1 MVNTPKRPALGVIM
15 PQKFI
20 NVGNQSNDG
29 TGDSIREAFSKVNN
43 NFADLYDFLEAPT
56 GFRFANLEDYPA
68 GVAETDPLLKL
79 GPGGQIVATES
90 VTVGTT
96 TNIAIVMKNLVG
108 GPGMTITTGTTDIVI
123 ENSNSRLITDFN
135 PTLSGNL
142 IGTST
147 STFRAEQFADPEAD
161 QDLVTRKFLY
171 DNFLNRDGYT
181 VTGNSTLTNVIAA
194 GGSTL
199 RENISLE
206 PTTQTVYS
214 TLTNFGKVITTIDAA
229 GAFTTI
235 DLTQQATS
243 STHLTRKDYVD
254 TKISLQGTDT
264 IDPTTGDVNPGFGKM
279 TGPLILSRNPITADD
294 FAPFEGKIAAT
305 KAYVDRNDFFSDNNL
320 FVTTKGSD
328 YQPLIPP
335 IRRGRAPQYA
345 FASLN
350 KAAQYA
356 EQLIATSRIQVGDY
370 ARLITYNDGI
380 PATVFDV
387 TENFYGNNLAR
398 LRLDVGTVGSDMFGA
413 AAVGQFKIFPGQYV
427 EGVRSGAIAL
437 IENITKASVSGD
449 PEVYSIAYVDYGD
462 DFETRIITSIPD
474 SNFPDRILMTF
485 EDDQIVPIPEFWVGY
500 KFYTDTGIDN
510 GIVLSVG
517 STVDNAGTYFN
528 SFLVEFPIGTAPG
541 SGQIYAGPDWHV
553 YANDFEIGETVVYNT
568 DVSALQISFIIESGE
583 YFEQYPIKLP
593 ANTSIR
599 GDEFRRVI
607 IRPAPGVSSSPWAS
621 LYFRRDAQIDGL
633 QTAALDTG
641 TNYAVASASV
651 TPDSA
656 FGVITVALS
665 GGSFST
671 DVKGYIFVG
680 NGGQG
685 IIEAVNS
692 GIFTVNLGTPLLD
705 VNTISAG
712 NWAVY
717 KPVVFGRHYLKNPNL
732 PQNNLTTVTNAGG
745 YYNVSLELAANKTFV
760 QEETVAWANE
770 QITFNIEN
778 PGSIW
783 YNVSLDED
791 LYRKN
796 SGIIVDSLVFDLVQ
810 GGDGKTIA
818 IADELSLSQS
828 INAVAIDRIN
838 EVIQSIIVGTPVSPS
853 SGNTANPTTTGLT
866 LETGGDSIAADLLQA
881 VSRIIDLD
889 PDYNPAKN
897 NADLDVLLCNDA
909 NVIRYISCQNHG
921 GFMQVLDP
929 VGQIK
934 NKSPY
939 TQTASSFSQS
949 IAKQRFAGGMFV
961 DGFVGNV
968 TATVVDFVSDPLT
981 LEITGLRR
989 RPQVP
994 TFFMNRG
1001 VRYEVSFFADYQPD
1015 YTTVSSNNI
1024 VEQFYSAKLRLNPL
1038 NPGGVK
1044 NEIIVADSVGG
1055 FVPNS
1060 VIPIL
1065 VEQPSGIGGLV
1076 ATGYAISTSTGF
1088 ITDIIIDFPG
1098 TGYTSTPF
1106 ISVGGAIFNNL
1117 SFFAGGISGVN
1128 IVTGGRGYIVGT
1140 VFEII
1145 PVGILGGVK
1154 ATGTVATVDANGG
1167 ITSVTFVTNG
1177 SGWNSGIGYRVAFG
1191 DLDITVPAPTPG
1203 FIDSTIPDAIEMV
1216 TAGNRSMLANDFT
1229 QVNDLGY
1236 AMFCTNGSY
1245 MENVSMFSYYAYK
1258 SYFALNGAQI
1268 RTTTGSTCYGEYGL
1282 VSDGSDPMEV
1292 PIAVTQA
1299 LPLVQ
1304 IASAYVSNPLFPA
1317 QQGQSSI
1324 YVEIDPLNGGY
1335 PPLNDSVVEIN
1346 HNGIRKNY
1354 SIGSAGPALDSS
1366 NVEIPNVY
1374 QLLFNTGNVAAGND
1388 NLGLLTSVRN
1398 GDTVIIRTGGLLRLL
1413 GFNPASISRPATTLT
1428 WNDDPT
1434 EVYFITEF
1442 TPPQPDG
1449 SVLTYTAS
1457 EYNYITFQTV
1467 PQGIVTPTL
1476 IFGGTDYSTATT
1488 VINIGTAGLISG
1500 ITSTANGTQG
1510 DGGETIQNITLT
1522 DTTGIIPG
1530 HLITGTNILA
1540 QSFVTFVNPV
1550 DNIICINQPTS
1561 GVITNGAVL
1570 TFTAV
1575 QPSAVLTITTG
1586 TITDI
1591 TVVEGGTGWN
1601 VASTTVSIVGTG
1613 TGVSIAPT
1621 VDIAG
1626 VVGSSIIKIT
1636 SLDLTSAI
1644 RIQGGLSASPVRYYQ
1659 FALGD
1664 QIYEITGYRSATD
1677 LGAAWAE
1684 IDITPPLQETITQGI
1699 ILRAGIPVN
1708 SKGSITTK
1716 ISVMRA
1722 SSHDFVLIGT
1732 GGYATTR
1739 YPNDLYGPPL
1749 QQPSTAREV
1758 VESNRGRV
1766 FYVSTDQDGNFR
1778 VGRALTVNQNRG
1790 SVSISVPLDLSNLA
1804 SISLRRDLGP
1814 TVTEFSIDGTM
1825 VTEADY
1831 KVPTEQAV
1839 VTYLN
1844 RRLGIDRNGSVFPGS
1859 PLGPQFMALS
1869 GILPMKGAMNMA
1881 NFGIINLNTPRAG
1894 IGSDASNKDYTDSKI
1909 SNAGTAGLD
1918 TNNITRRPEWG
1929 RMTGSLQLYNDAAT
1943 KTAIVATT
1951 ATAGTNNITF
1961 TGLTFAGNYQPG
1973 DFLKHRVYGVGIPD
1987 ETYVSVVFQDGITL
2001 GLGTID
2007 DVSVITTA
2015 TIPAGT
2021 ELSFD
2026 PIYQAVTKRTVDE
2039 SRQFNQLVD
2048 VALTG
2053 QVDRDFVMFS
2063 NVVIAADVNTSPPI
2077 YATATQLI
2085 NVANNVNPPTNTPT
2099 SSGGGSDIT
2108 VARTSNTVT
2117 FKLVGGTANDATNPI
2132 TDRHINSFA
2141 QIKQAKLLMNTATT
2155 AVAPTVGTQTQ
2166 IQATLGLAQFDSR
2179 MFTATSG
2186 WVTLVDSTGTTSGV
2200 QTAKQAWVPT
2210 GGGFLGA
2217 TNTAANTP
2225 ATYVNSATMKTWLG
2239 DEATAWEFT
2248 GDLTPKTDGV
2258 QRLGT
2263 GAKRWQNLFV
2273 SSTATID
2280 GGLALNTLARIST
2293 NQTTAEIFTATV
2305 TTLNVGS
2312 AATTVRVGATSGTLT
2327 VGNPTVVGTQPT
2339 QTLFDTIA
2347 TTVQAFSSATTL
2359 TIGSGTA
2366 ATVTLRPGTLVGV
2379 NATQNVYNT
2388 VATTVNA
2395 FGAATAITVG
2405 ASGANTFTLNHGTLV
2420 GSQTTQN
2427 VFNTVATTGNL
2438 FGAATALNMGAATGT
2453 MTVGNP
2459 TLTMTGGTTFNM
2471 NGTNPSIV
2479 TSNNGTANVF
2489 NTNALTGN
2497 LFGAATTANLASAG
2511 TTVRIGATSGTLTIG
2526 NPTIV
2531 GTQASQDLFNSVATT
2546 LNVGSAASTMR
2557 IGAASGTLT
2566 IGNPTVVG
2574 SDATQDLYN
2583 TVATT
2588 MNFAGAAASLNIG
2601 NATAATVTLRPGTL
2615 VGSNTTQNVYDTV
2628 ATTVNAFG
2636 AATTIA
2642 MGNASGTTT
2651 IRGTSV
2657 ISVLAADGDGSQV
2670 TGNWT
2675 LSGGATFQATYADLA
2690 EWYGSDA
2697 EYEPGTVLIFG
2708 GESEVTLTTLS
2719 NDSRVAGVVTT
2730 DPAYIMNV
2738 GQEGTRACIALQG
2751 RVPVKVAGTIRK
2763 GDMLT
2768 TSSIPGY
2775 ACKAM
2780 NPTVGTII
2788 GKALENKDDPGTGT
2802 IQVAIG
2808 RM

>member
-1 MVNTPKRPALGVIM
+1 LVNTPKRPALGVIM

-68 GVAETDPLLKL
+68 GAAETNPLLKL

-90 VTVGTT
+90 VTVGTA
-96 TNIAIVMKNLVG
+96 TNVAIVMKNLVG
-108 GPGMTITTGTTDIVI
+108 GQGMTIQTGPNDITIV
-123 ENSNSRLITDFN
+123 NSTSSLVTDFN
-135 PTLSGNL
+135 PRLSGNL

-147 STFRAEQFADPEAD
+147 GTFRAEQFADPIAD
-161 QDLVTRKFLY
+161 QDLVTRQYLY
-171 DNFLNRDGYT
+171 DNFLNRDGT
-181 VTGNSTLTNVIAA
+181 EVTGNAVSTTTVF
-194 GGSTL
+194 GGNGL
-199 RENISLE
+199 RENISVV
-206 PTTQTVYS
+206 PNTQTVYS
-214 TLTNFGKVITTIDAA
+214 TLTNFGKVITVIDST
-229 GAFTTI
+229 GSFGTR
-235 DLTQQATS
+235 DLTKQATS

-264 IDPTTGDVNPGFGKM
+264 IDPKTGAVNPGFGKM
-279 TGPLILSRNPITADD
+279 TGPLILSRDPVTDDD

-345 FASLN
+345 FATLN

-413 AAVGQFKIFPGQYV
+413 ADVGQFKIFPGQYV
-427 EGVRSGAIAL
+427 QGVRSGAIAL
-437 IENITKASVSGD
+437 IENITKAQVSGD
-449 PEVYSIAYVDYGD
+449 PEVYSIAYVDYAD
-462 DFETRIITSIPD
+462 DFETRITTSIPD

-485 EDDQIVPIPEFWVGY
+485 EDDQIVPIPEFWKGY
-500 KFYTDTGIDN
+500 KFYVDAGPDN

-528 SFLVEFPIGTAPG
+528 TFLVEFPAGTAPG
-541 SGQIYAGPDWHV
+541 AGQIYAGPDWHV

-568 DVSALQISFIIESGE
+568 NVSALQISFIIESGE

-633 QTAALDTG
+633 QTAAIDTS
-641 TNYAVASASV
+641 TNYAVSLASV
-651 TPDSA
+651 TPDGAS
-656 FGVITVALS
+656 GVITVALS
-665 GGSFST
+665 GGTFSS

-685 IIEAVNS
+685 IIETVNA
-692 GIFTVNLGTPLLD
+692 GIFTVNLGTPLTD
-705 VNTISAG
+705 NNPISAG
-712 NWAVY
+712 DWAVY
-717 KPVVFGRHYLKNPNL
+717 KPVVFGRHYLRNPNL

-745 YYNVSLELAANKTFV
+745 YYNASLEIAANRTFV
-760 QEETVAWANE
+760 QEETVAWATQ
-770 QITFNIEN
+770 QIITNIANTASVWFNA
-778 PGSIW
+778 
-783 YNVSLDED
+783 SLDED

-796 SGIIVDSLVFDLVQ
+796 SGLIVDGLVFDLVQ
-810 GGDGKTIA
+810 GGNGKTIST
-818 IADELSLSQS
+818 ADEFSLAQS
-828 INAVAIDRIN
+828 INAVTVDRIN
-838 EVIQSIIVGTPVSPS
+838 EVVQSIIVGTPVSPS
-853 SGNTANPTTTGLT
+853 SGNTAVTTSTGLT
-866 LETGGDSIAADLLQA
+866 IESGSDSIVADLLQA
-881 VSRIIDLD
+881 ASRIVDLD

-961 DGFVGNV
+961 DGFSGNV

-994 TFFMNRG
+994 TFFMHRG
-1001 VRYEVSFFADYQPD
+1001 LRYEVSFFADYQPD
-1015 YTTVSSNNI
+1015 FTATSDNNI
-1024 VEQFYSAKLRLNPL
+1024 TEQFYSAKLRLNPL
-1038 NPGGVK
+1038 NPGGI
-1044 NEIIVADSVGG
+1044 E
-1055 FVPNS
+1055 NS
-1060 VIPIL
+1060 VIVSDAAGGFAPSSTIPVIL
-1065 VEQPSGIGGLV
+1065 EQPAGVGGLV
-1076 ATGYAISTSTGF
+1076 ATGFATSDSSGF
-1088 ITDIIIDFPG
+1088 ITDIQIDFPG
-1098 TGYTSTPF
+1098 SGYTSTPF

-1117 SFFAGGISGVN
+1117 SFSGDSIIGVN
-1128 IVTGGRGYIVGT
+1128 IVTGGSGYTVGT
-1140 VFEII
+1140 TFEII
-1145 PVGILGGVK
+1145 PVGILGGVR
-1154 ATGTVATVDANGG
+1154 ATGTVATINANGG
-1167 ITSVTFVTNG
+1167 ITSVTFITNG
-1177 SGWNSGIGYRVAFG
+1177 AGWNSGIGYRVAFG
-1191 DLDITVPAPTPG
+1191 DLDITVPSPTPG
-1203 FIDSTIPDAIEMV
+1203 FIDPNIPDTIEMI

-1236 AMFCTNGSY
+1236 AIFCTNGSY
-1245 MENVSMFSYYAYK
+1245 MENVSMFTYYCYR

-1268 RTTTGSTCYGEYGL
+1268 RTTTGSTCYGEFGL

-1317 QQGQSSI
+1317 QQGQTSI

-1335 PPLNDSVVEIN
+1335 PPLNNSVLEIN

-1354 SIGSAGPALDSS
+1354 SIGSAGPALDGA

-1388 NLGLLTSVRN
+1388 TLGLLTSVN
-1398 GDTVIIRTGGLLRLL
+1398 DGDTVIIRTGGLLKLL
-1413 GFNPASISRPATTLT
+1413 GFNPASITRPATTLT
-1428 WNDDPT
+1428 WNDDPN
-1434 EVYFITEF
+1434 EAYFITEF

-1476 IFGGTDYSTATT
+1476 TFGGTNYSTATT
-1488 VINIGTAGLISG
+1488 TINIGTGGLVSG
-1500 ITSTANGTQG
+1500 ITSTADGTQG
-1510 DGGETIQNITLT
+1510 VSETIQNIRLT
-1522 DTTGIIPG
+1522 STVGIIPG
-1530 HLITGTNILA
+1530 HVITGTNILA
-1540 QSFVTFVNPV
+1540 NSFVTFVNSV

-1561 GVITNGAVL
+1561 GTITNGAVL

-1575 QPSAVLTITTG
+1575 QPVAVLTITTG
-1586 TITDI
+1586 TITNI
-1591 TVVEGGTGWN
+1591 VVAEGGAGWN
-1601 VASTTVSIVGTG
+1601 VASTTVSISGTG
-1613 TGVSIAPT
+1613 TGVSVVPT
-1621 VDIAG
+1621 VAIAG
-1626 VVGSSIIKIT
+1626 VAGSSIIKTT
-1636 SLDLTSAI
+1636 SLDLTSANRI
-1644 RIQGGLSASPVRYYQ
+1644 RGGLVSSPVRYYQ

-1664 QIYEITGYRSATD
+1664 QIYEITGYRSSSE
-1677 LGAAWAE
+1677 LNAAWAE

-1699 ILRAGIPVN
+1699 ILRAGIPAN

-1716 ISVMRA
+1716 ISIMRA
-1722 SSHDFVLIGT
+1722 TSHDFVLIGT

-1790 SVSISVPLDLSNLA
+1790 SVSISVPLDLSNLS

-1814 TVTEFSIDGTM
+1814 TVNEFSIDGTM
-1825 VTEADY
+1825 VAEADF

-1844 RRLGIDRNGSVFPGS
+1844 RRLGIDRNGSVFAGTA
-1859 PLGPQFMALS
+1859 LGPQFMALS
-1869 GILPMKGAMNMA
+1869 GVLPMKGAMNMA
-1881 NFGIINLNTPRAG
+1881 NYGIINLNTPRAG
-1894 IGSDASNKDYTDSKI
+1894 VGSDAANKDYADSKI
-1909 SNAGTAGLD
+1909 ANAGTAGVD

-1929 RMTGSLQLYNDAAT
+1929 RMTGSLQLFNDPVR
-1943 KTAIVATT
+1943 KTATVATT
-1951 ATAGTNNITF
+1951 ATIGSNTIEFIT
-1961 TGLTFAGNYQPG
+1961 LTSAGNYQPG
-1973 DFLKHRVYGVGIPD
+1973 DFLRHRVIGVGIPD
-1987 ETYVSVVFQDGITL
+1987 GTFVGVVFQDGIRL
-2001 GLGTID
+2001 GLSTLNE
-2007 DVSVITTA
+2007 VSVLTTA

-2021 ELSFD
+2021 VISFD
-2026 PIYQAVTKRTVDE
+2026 PIFQAVTKRTVDE
-2039 SRQFNQLVD
+2039 NRQFSRLVD
-2048 VALTG
+2048 VSLTNPSN
-2053 QVDRDFVMFS
+2053 RDFVMF
-2063 NVVIAADVNTSPPI
+2063 NDVVIAANSTTNPPI
-2077 YATATQLI
+2077 YTTATQLI
-2085 NVANNVNPPTNTPT
+2085 NVSNNDGIDSTNTPT
-2099 SSGGGSDIT
+2099 SSGGGSDID
-2108 VARTSNTVT
+2108 VFRTGNTVT
-2117 FKLVGGTANDATNPI
+2117 FKIVGGTPNDAVNPI
-2132 TDRHINSFA
+2132 TDFHINSFA
-2141 QIKQAKLLMNTATT
+2141 QIKQAKLRMEFASVAT
-2155 AVAPTVGTQTQ
+2155 APTVGTQTQ

-2186 WVTLVDSTGTTSGV
+2186 WITLVDSTGTTSGV
-2200 QTAKQAWVPT
+2200 QTTKQAWVPT

-2225 ATYVNSATMKTWLG
+2225 ATYVNSASMKTWLG

-2263 GAKRWQNLFV
+2263 GARRWQNLFV

-2280 GGLALNTLARIST
+2280 GSLVLNTLARIST

-2305 TTLNVGS
+2305 TTLNLGS

-2327 VGNPTVVGTQPT
+2327 IGNTTVVGTGASQDLYNTVATTMNFAGAATTANLASAGTTVRIGAATGTLTLGNPTVVGTSASQDLYNT
-2339 QTLFDTIA
+2339 VA
-2347 TTVQAFSSATTL
+2347 TTLNVGSAATTMRIGGASGTL
-2359 TIGSGTA
+2359 TIGNTTVVGTGATQALYDTVATSLSIGGAATTLNLGNATA
-2366 ATVTLRPGTLVGV
+2366 ATVTLRPGTLVGS

-2395 FGAATAITVG
+2395 FGAATT
-2405 ASGANTFTLNHGTLV
+2405 
-2420 GSQTTQN
+2420 
-2427 VFNTVATTGNL
+2427 
-2438 FGAATALNMGAATGT
+2438 
-2453 MTVGNP
+2453 
-2459 TLTMTGGTTFNM
+2459 
-2471 NGTNPSIV
+2471 
-2479 TSNNGTANVF
+2479 
-2489 NTNALTGN
+2489 
-2497 LFGAATTANLASAG
+2497 
-2511 TTVRIGATSGTLTIG
+2511 
-2526 NPTIV
+2526 
-2531 GTQASQDLFNSVATT
+2531 
-2546 LNVGSAASTMR
+2546 
-2557 IGAASGTLT
+2557 
-2566 IGNPTVVG
+2566 
-2574 SDATQDLYN
+2574 
-2583 TVATT
+2583 
-2588 MNFAGAAASLNIG
+2588 LNIG
-2601 NATAATVTLRPGTL
+2601 NA
-2615 VGSNTTQNVYDTV
+2615 S
-2628 ATTVNAFG
+2628 G
-2636 AATTIA
+2636 ANLIR
-2642 MGNASGTTT
+2642 GTTT
-2651 IRGTSV
+2651 LN
-2657 ISVLAADGDGSQV
+2657 VLAADGDGSQV

-2690 EWYGSDA
+2690 EWYGADA

-2751 RVPVKVAGTIRK
+2751 RVPVKVTGTIRK

-2768 TSSIPGY
+2768 TSSVPGY

-2788 GKALENKDDPGTGT
+2788 GKALEDKDDPGTGT